1 MSRALLIANPV
12 ASKVDEDVVAVIR
25 SECAGAGWN
34 LEVAATLKAGDAR
47 RHAERAVAD
56 RFDRVICYGGD
67 GTAMQAAA
75 ALVGT
80 GVPLALVPGG
90 TGNLLAGNLRLPR
103 TALQAAR
110 VAVRGRGRRID
121 LGRVPRDD
129 GDHYFAVSSGAGWDA
144 LVMSK
149 TSTEAK
155 HRWGT
160 GAYWWTAIRELSRVR
175 NVPHTVTV
183 DGQAIE
189 TQAALVMVANC
200 GEIVPPWLR
209 FHRDIAMDDGV
220 LDVVI
225 VSADRWWHGPL
236 AAWQMWSAREPVNGR
251 VRFVRGREV
260 EVRASTPQPVQLD
273 GDPMGTTPLR
283 ATIVP
288 GALEVVVAAG
298 LSTAGGG

>member
-1 MSRALLIANPV
+1 MPRALLIANPV
-12 ASKVDEDVVAVIR
+12 ASKVDEDVIAVIR
-25 SECAGAGWN
+25 SECAAAGWS
-34 LEVAATLKAGDAR
+34 LEVAATLRAGDAR
-47 RHAERAVAD
+47 RHAQRAVAE

-75 ALVGT
+75 GLVGT
-80 GVPLALVPGG
+80 DVPLGLVPGG

-103 TALQAAR
+103 TPLQAAR

-144 LVMSK
+144 LVMAK

-155 HRWGT
+155 HRWGI
-160 GAYWWTAIRELSRVR
+160 GAYWRTAVRELARVR

-183 DGQAIE
+183 DGQAIDSE
-189 TQAALVMVANC
+189 AAMVMVANC
-200 GEIVPPWLR
+200 GEIIPPWLR

-225 VSADRWWHGPL
+225 VPANRWWQGL
-236 AAWQMWSAREPVNGR
+236 RAAWQMWSGIGLANGG

-260 EVRASTPQPVQLD
+260 EVRPTVPQPVQLD
-273 GDPMGTTPLR
+273 GEPMGVTPLR

-288 GALEVVVAAG
+288 GALEVVVAG
-298 LSTAGGG
+298 DLSQGG